1 MKKGI
6 ALLITL
12 LFIMLITISI
22 GIGLKQVN
30 QASAHV
36 DGEKFLY
43 QSSVIL
49 DDVMTVLKN
58 SQELQDIN
66 SSSELN
72 VFLSESSLIP
82 FEANGIKVNITLSS
96 ARSRF
101 NINSLV
107 SGNKPNEKRVESL
120 KQYVSNYMVI
130 TRYVDILLSS
140 MGINQDNIS
149 YNSDLFDK
157 KPNLFR
163 EYIASEKHL
172 LELNKYYTNYYHEDS
187 LKNID
192 FKKLFYYG
200 KSDSYKVDLSYATP
214 EVWEM
219 MLGCSKQRAI
229 ELSGGIYDS
238 VVDIGLSKE
247 EEVLLNRFK
256 RSTFERF
263 LDVRLSFMQD
273 KQSANIRFEY
283 DIENKKGS
291 NFVYEI

>member
-1 MKKGI
+1 
-6 ALLITL
+6 
-12 LFIMLITISI
+12 LFIMLISISI
-22 GIGLKQVN
+22 GIGLKQLN
-30 QASAHV
+30 QASSHV
-36 DGEKFLY
+36 EGEKFLY

-49 DDVMTVLKN
+49 DDVMNILKN

-72 VFLSESSLIP
+72 IFLSESSLIP
-82 FEANGIKVNITLSS
+82 FEVSGIKVSIELSS

-101 NINSLV
+101 NVNSLV

-140 MGINQDNIS
+140 MGINQDDIS

-157 KPNLFR
+157 KPKLFR
-163 EYIASEKHL
+163 EYITSEKHL
-172 LELNKYYTNYYHEDS
+172 LELNEYYTNYYHEDS

-192 FKKLFYYG
+192 FEKLFYYG

-219 MLGCSKQRAI
+219 MLGCTKQRAI
-229 ELSGGIYDS
+229 DLSSGIYDS
-238 VVDIGLSKE
+238 EVDIDLDE
-247 EEVLLNRFK
+247 EEKAMLSRFDK
-256 RSTFERF
+256 STFERF
-263 LDVRLSFMQD
+263 LDVRLNIIQD

-283 DIENKKGS
+283 DIKNNKGS